1 MKNTLAQF
9 KGKEYA
15 AKYQANLTEIMQLKS
30 HSEDAERRLKKMLKT
45 MYDAG
50 WYVFF

>member
-1 MKNTLAQF
+1 MKNTVAQF

-15 AKYQANLTEIMQLKS
+15 AKYQANLTKIMQLKS